1 MDVGDLEFTEVPT
14 PPDGGYGWVVVAAS
28 FICNMIVDGIAYSFG
43 IFMPE
48 FVEYFGE
55 GVGKVAW
62 VGSLLNGVYLSAGKT
77 LTSVTLI
84 ARPLLFNYNTHN

>member
-62 VGSLLNGVYLSAGKT
+62 VGSLLNGVYLSAGE
-77 LTSVTLI
+77 LTWLD
-84 ARPLLFNYNTHN
+84 LFP